1 MNTIERVIAQTD
13 WITIVILFS
22 LLFLVIAKGLFY
34 NRFMSFMVLPF
45 NSKYIFV
52 YNKKNKLFNWFHIF
66 MTLFSVVNLSLFLY
80 FAYQI
85 IYTTTP
91 KSEPLVYFTILG
103 IALIFILLKIL
114 LQLGNGFIFN
124 SNRNISEFIFKK
136 LSYFNYSGLLLFAA
150 NIFLC
155 FVAKD
160 SKPVFFISITLILLI
175 NVIGWVTV
183 VKNHQKYLAANI
195 FYFILYLCTLEI
207 APYLIIA
214 SYLKD

>member
-13 WITIVILFS
+13 WITIVVFVS
-22 LLFLVIAKGLFY
+22 VLFLVIAKGLFY

-66 MTLFSVVNLSLFLY
+66 MTLFSVINLSLFLY

-85 IYTTTP
+85 FYITVP
-91 KSEPLVYFTILG
+91 KSDPLVYSIILG
-103 IALIFILLKIL
+103 ITLIFVLLKIL

-136 LSYFNYSGLLLFAA
+136 LSYFNYSGLLMFAS

-155 FVAKD
+155 FVAKG
-160 SKPVFFISITLILLI
+160 SKTVFFISIFLILLM

-183 VKNHQKYLAANI
+183 VKNHQKYLAANF
-195 FYFILYLCTLEI
+195 FYFILYLCALEI
-207 APYLIIA
+207 APYLIIG